1 MKGRSRP
8 GQGGSA
14 KTTEALDVNTS
25 VVSADDRSARVRARR
40 VVMIDAACELAL
52 AGWRIFPCWPAGPR
66 AKSPLTEHG
75 HLDATMEP
83 ELIKEW
89 WTRWPNAMIGA
100 AVPDS
105 CVVIDIDPRNG
116 GSSEELE
123 TLVGPLPDTLTV
135 WSGRND
141 GGRHLYFRRPA
152 GELTGTRLPRG
163 IDLKVR
169 GYMIMPPS
177 VHPVTGRPY
186 RWERHPVAAVPTSLR
201 KLLRPAPRPIYRG
214 NGVPS
219 GSGLVRKVAS
229 AEEGTRNNTLFWAS
243 LRAIDDGI
251 LDRIEEELI
260 AAALAAGL
268 AECEA
273 RGAIASARR
282 SYVQE
287 A

>member
-1 MKGRSRP
+1 
-8 GQGGSA
+8 
-14 KTTEALDVNTS
+14 
-25 VVSADDRSARVRARR
+25 
-40 VVMIDAACELAL
+40 
-52 AGWRIFPCWPAGPR
+52 
-66 AKSPLTEHG
+66 
-75 HLDATMEP
+75 MEP

-186 RWERHPVAAVPTSLR
+186 RWERRPVAALPTSLR
-201 KLLRPAPRPIYRG
+201 SCCARRHVPSTAAMARRPALDWCAKSHQPR
-214 NGVPS
+214 S
-219 GSGLVRKVAS
+219 
-229 AEEGTRNNTLFWAS
+229 
-243 LRAIDDGI
+243 
-251 LDRIEEELI
+251 
-260 AAALAAGL
+260 AAGTGRCIGH
-268 AECEA
+268 AVA
-273 RGAIASARR
+273 QSRTAFSTGSKR
-282 SYVQE
+282 S
-287 A
+287 